1 MDLNKIKQKLSN
13 LSQDNQRKPK
23 IDHEKVFWRPTSGKN
38 QLRIVPS
45 AFNPDYPFS
54 ELFFHYSIGKYPMI
68 ALSNFGKQDPVEE
81 FIKELKSTSDSENWS
96 LAAKLQ
102 PRQRTFAPVIVRG
115 EESEGVRLWGFSKT
129 VYKALLSLA
138 EDEDI
143 GDFTDPITGFD
154 LVVEQT
160 PGNPYPETSVRIKP
174 KQSAL
179 SDDAALVK
187 KWLSDQPNPL
197 EVYTE
202 YDYDFVKKQLLEHLE
217 PGSTKEAAPAERSD
231 TPAEKAPAAKKE
243 HFKLDTSK
251 EKVDDM
257 FDDLF
262 SSDDDDDLPY

>member
-1 MDLNKIKQKLSN
+1 MCNI
-13 LSQDNQRKPK
+13 P
-23 IDHEKVFWRPTSGKN
+23 
-38 QLRIVPS
+38 
-45 AFNPDYPFS
+45 
-54 ELFFHYSIGKYPMI
+54 
-68 ALSNFGKQDPVEE
+68 
-81 FIKELKSTSDSENWS
+81 
-96 LAAKLQ
+96 
-102 PRQRTFAPVIVRG
+102 
-115 EESEGVRLWGFSKT
+115 WGFSKT

-174 KQSAL
+174 KQSSL
-179 SDDAALVK
+179 SDDAGLVK

-217 PGSTKEAAPAERSD
+217 PGSTKDAAPAQVSD
-231 TPAEKAPAAKKE
+231 TPAEKAPVAKKE

-262 SSDDDDDLPY
+262 SSDDDDLPY

>member
-13 LSQDNQRKPK
+13 MSQDNQRGPK
-23 IDHEKVFWRPTSGKN
+23 VDYEKVFWRPTTGKH
-38 QLRIVPS
+38 QIRILPS
-45 AFNPDYPFS
+45 ASNPDYPFS

-102 PRQRTFAPVIVRG
+102 PRQRNFAPIIVRG

-138 EDEDI
+138 EDEDV
-143 GDFTDPITGFD
+143 GDFTDVITGFD

-160 PGNPYPETSVRIKP
+160 PGNPYPETTVRIKP

-179 SDDAALVK
+179 SEDASLVK
-187 KWLSDQPNPL
+187 KWLSNQPNPL
-197 EVYTE
+197 EVYTQ

-217 PGSTKEAAPAERSD
+217 PGSTKEATVPAQSS
-231 TPAEKAPAAKKE
+231 TAAAEKAPAAKKE
-243 HFKLDTSK
+243 HFKLEASK

-262 SSDDDDDLPY
+262 NEDSDLPF